1 VIILGTILIVLATI
15 GVGLLVDRK
24 WGVIPRK
31 EKLLE
36 QSKRPA
42 LPDYAPGEA
51 PATALAASEAEP
63 GEIEKLRRAKC
74 TECRGE
80 TDVLPDDRVTYEGVE
95 LLVISTRCRRCG
107 HKRAVYV
114 SEGSPT

>member
-15 GVGLLVDRK
+15 GVGLLIDRK
-24 WGVIPRK
+24 WGVMPRK
-31 EKLLE
+31 EKLLA
-36 QSKRPA
+36 QNKRPA
-42 LPDYAPGEA
+42 LPGYAPGEA
-51 PATALAASEAEP
+51 PATALAASPEQ
-63 GEIEKLRRAKC
+63 IEKLRRAKC

-80 TDVLPDDRVTYEGVE
+80 MDALPTTNVTYEGRE

-107 HKRAVYV
+107 HRCSVYV

>member
-1 VIILGTILIVLATI
+1 VIILGTILIVLVTI

-24 WGVIPRK
+24 WGVIPR
-31 EKLLE
+31 EERLLE

-42 LPDYAPGEA
+42 LPGYAPGEA
-51 PATALAASEAEP
+51 PATARAASPA
-63 GEIEKLRRAKC
+63 EIEKLRRAKC

-80 TDVLPDDRVTYEGVE
+80 TDVLPDDRVTYEGAE

-107 HKRAVYV
+107 YKRAVYV